1 MVGMRDVAK
10 AAGVSLS
17 TVSLVVNNTG
27 YVSADMRAKVES
39 AMRQLNYIPN
49 ELARNLYRNRTNTI
63 GVIMP
68 TIAHPFFSTLTAHLQ
83 REFAARDLKT
93 LLCSTADADKAR
105 ANTSICCSGT

>member
-68 TIAHPFFSTLTAHLQ
+68 TIAHPFFSTLTAHLSASSP
-83 REFAARDLKT
+83 RATSKP
-93 LLCSTADADKAR
+93 CSAPPPIQTRAR
-105 ANTSICCSGT
+105 ASTSTCSSGT

>member
-10 AAGVSLS
+10 TAGVSLS

-27 YVSADMRAKVES
+27 YVSDDMRAKVEA

-63 GVIMP
+63 GVI
-68 TIAHPFFSTLTAHLQ
+68 TVSYTHL
-83 REFAARDLKT
+83 
-93 LLCSTADADKAR
+93 
-105 ANTSICCSGT
+105 